1 MEKSFLPFL
10 LGLAGVVGVACAFAT
25 GENEDTEPN
34 DADDVVVV
42 GEVDLAERA
51 EILRNHF
58 RRMTPGDFPIVQDVG
73 TWPAAWEEFDPV
85 WDSAPATRDL
95 ATWLV
100 PFSVERIGLAT
111 IIRDANGTL
120 LWNGTTDFAKDESED
135 VTLTGALMDESD
147 WALWEA
153 ARAEI
158 ERRLSD
164 GDGLRDGEGGG
175 DPSNGVFGLRFT
187 NMWVDTNEDYHFDF
201 AWESNGEVQ
210 VFCRAMHYECWTNYG
225 VVWTNDE
232 NEVVTNDV
240 VHWNQVPGERFN
252 GTSDTWNLIGV
263 ATVTNGSGSITD
275 TNHVPE
281 YDRVRFYAA
290 AELVDTDG
298 DGLTDGEEWL
308 VSHTSSALFDT
319 DGDGLGDKD
328 DPGPSSSNVFWKV
341 ETTNTL
347 ACQIGLDD
355 CLSNSPAQSIDSW
368 IVIGAAPTSNSIVG
382 DVKISGYVDD
392 AIQVDGTGVDFERSP
407 QSFSDRSIVAEMADK
422 QSRQFCLELWDYPQ
436 ADYAGPN
443 EVRLGDA
450 NGNPFRVVWEWWTP
464 MYLTGPDFVRVGET
478 AQFSASGAAG
488 GEFAWSVEGSAASIN
503 QSGLLTAI
511 TSGVVTVTATNTISG
526 CSVSKDVTLFE
537 LHAVSVEASEE
548 SGLATLHCQ
557 VLPVS
562 AILPQIDFTGPWGTT
577 TSHDVG
583 GNFSFSFDQH
593 DIPDGASEMTLS
605 FGSCNESVSIS
616 RENVTKGPTLE
627 VVVAIV
633 AVDDREF
640 VQYPISHWL
649 TEVYSR
655 ITYSI
660 PLSSNAHTLFLG
672 ASHVTLEV
680 NYPLTIDLASEL
692 HRYHD
697 SRGTHKAQSMTLYT
711 GGPTLPPTT
720 DYRKYY
726 DSSDDSF
733 FIPGIGLEGISQLDT
748 IKLGDDIPISLLNE
762 DNNLELE

>member
-1 MEKSFLPFL
+1 MKRHFL
-10 LGLAGVVGVACAFAT
+10 LFGFVMTAIVGVVAAFGTDT
-25 GENEDTEPN
+25 GDNVSEDDTD
-34 DADDVVVV
+34 DALIL
-42 GEVDLAERA
+42 GEIDLAERA
-51 EILRNHF
+51 EFLRNRF
-58 RRMTPGDFPIVQDVG
+58 RRMTPGNDPLVQDVG
-73 TWPAAWEEFDPV
+73 IWPAAWEEFGLA
-85 WDSAPATRDL
+85 WDSAPAMRDL

-100 PFSVERIGLAT
+100 PVTAERSGALT
-111 IIRDANGTL
+111 VLRDANGTV
-120 LWNGTTDFAKDESED
+120 LWSGATGFAKEESED

-147 WALWEA
+147 WGLWKA
-153 ARAEI
+153 ARGEI
-158 ERRLSD
+158 ERRLSA
-164 GDGLRDGEGGG
+164 GGGLRDGEGGG
-175 DPSNGVFGLRFT
+175 DSPNVTSGLRFT
-187 NMWVDTNEDYHFDF
+187 NIWVDTNGDYQLDF
-201 AWESNGEVQ
+201 TWESNAEVQ
-210 VFCRAMHYECWTNYG
+210 VFCRAMHYECWTNFG

-232 NEVVTNDV
+232 NEVLTNDV
-240 VHWNQVPGERFN
+240 VNWRQVAGERFN
-252 GTSDTWNLIGV
+252 GTPDTWDLLGA
-263 ATVTNGSGSITD
+263 ATMTNGSGSITD

-328 DPGPSSSNVFWKV
+328 DPDPSSSNVFWKV
-341 ETTNTL
+341 KTTNTL
-347 ACQIGLDD
+347 DCQIGLDD
-355 CLSNSPAQSIDSW
+355 CLSNAPAQSIDSG
-368 IVIGAAPTSNSIVG
+368 IVIGSAPTSNSIVY

-392 AIQVDGTGVDFERSP
+392 AIQVDGTGVDFDRSP
-407 QSFSDRSIVAEMADK
+407 QSFSGRSIVAEMADK
-422 QSRQFCLELWDYPQ
+422 QSRQFSLELWDYPQ

-464 MYLTGPDFVRVGET
+464 LYLTGPDFVSVGET

-488 GEFAWSVEGSAASIN
+488 GEFTWSVEGSAASIN
-503 QSGLLTAI
+503 QGGLLTTI

-526 CSVSKDVTLFE
+526 CSASKDVTLFE

-562 AILPQIDFTGPWGTT
+562 AILPQIVFTGPWGTT
-577 TSHDVG
+577 TRYDVG

-593 DIPDGASEMTLS
+593 DIPDGDSEMTLS

-616 RENVTKGPTLE
+616 RENVAKGPSDE
-627 VVVAIV
+627 IVVATV
-633 AVDDREF
+633 AVDPGW
-640 VQYPISHWL
+640 VHYPISHCL

-697 SRGTHKAQSMTLYT
+697 SRGNHNAQSMTLYT

-720 DYRKYY
+720 DYRKFY
-726 DSSDDSF
+726 DSFDDSF
-733 FIPGIGLEGISQLDT
+733 FIPGIGLEGISQLDA
-748 IKLGDDIPISLLNE
+748 IKLGDDIPISLINE
-762 DNNLELE
+762 DNDLELE